1 MVHPERRRWI
11 QASFQHYGKMKK
23 ESADYLEETTKSA
36 RKAGFTEAEITQLLE
51 THEGVPPMMDPD
63 IKATMDKNNREEQAS
78 VAERL
83 LKVRGPSLQRK
94 ISGTEPISALDREK
108 MEKELTNT
116 YLRAIGLALL
126 AGLKES

>member
-1 MVHPERRRWI
+1 MTNPERRRWVL
-11 QASFQHYGKMKK
+11 ASFEHYGKMEK
-23 ESADYLEETTKSA
+23 EAADYLEETTKSA

-51 THEGVPPMMDPD
+51 CYVGVPPMMDPD
-63 IKATMDKNNREEQAS
+63 IKATMDKSNREEQAV

-83 LKVRGPSLQRK
+83 LKVRGPALQKK
-94 ISGTEPISALDREK
+94 ISGTEPFSALDREK

-126 AGLKES
+126 AGLKEN